1 MEGPNVTEL
10 SRRSFMLASAGAIM
24 AASLPGRVVA
34 AERDTLKI
42 AILVETGNL
51 DLLQNISGLN
61 TYTLVFDPLIRYG
74 AGGELLPALAESWT
88 VAEDGLTITF
98 KLREGVSFSDGAPFD
113 SEAAKWNIERW
124 AGVPDF
130 AWIGIADAIDTVETD
145 GPYGLVLNLKRPA
158 PAGLMELALIRPVR
172 FLSPQA
178 VDADGNQTA
187 PIGTGPWVITAN
199 DNSHTSLVRNEA
211 YWGPAPAFGNIE
223 LLVVPDE
230 LARANALRAGD
241 LDIIGGDWVSPLS
254 PRRARALEADGGVTL
269 YSEAGTTT
277 MLLGYSPAP
286 TAVVADKAVR
296 DAIYVSIDRA
306 AMAQVLFEGF
316 ADPIADLFPAVIPL
330 SGTRHEVPTRDI
342 AAAKALL
349 TEGGWTEAGGGW
361 DKGGTL
367 LQLRFLVSEESLPGS
382 RRVAEMIQGMLT
394 ETGIK
399 VEISSVDNAT
409 MHDRR
414 PAFDYDLT
422 FFTTYGA
429 PYDPYGSLGNMFL
442 SNVDSGPDGKVFA
455 HPDLDPILTAALQAT
470 TGTEAAMQAV
480 YDWLDT
486 NRGICPL
493 VAAQRL
499 WAYGPG
505 VSKFTLPPTDYDM
518 PFEGIELTS

>member
-1 MEGPNVTEL
+1 MTEL
-10 SRRSFMLASAGAIM
+10 NRRSFMLASAGAIV
-24 AASLPGRVVA
+24 AAGLPGRIVA
-34 AERDTLKI
+34 AENDTLKI
-42 AILVETGNL
+42 AILLETGNV

-61 TYTLVFDPLIRYG
+61 TYTLVFDPLVRYG
-74 AGGELLPALAESWT
+74 VGGELQPALAEEWSES
-88 VAEDGLTITF
+88 EDGLTLTF
-98 KLREGVSFSDGAPFD
+98 KLREGVTFSDGTPFD

-130 AWIGIADAIDTVETD
+130 AWIGIADAIDTVATD

-158 PAGLMELALIRPVR
+158 PAGLLELALIRPVR
-172 FLSPQA
+172 FLSPKA
-178 VDADGNQTA
+178 VDAEGNQTA

-199 DNSHTSLVRNEA
+199 DNSHTSLVRNET

-254 PRRARALEADGGVTL
+254 PRRARALEADGGVTI
-269 YSEAGTTT
+269 YSEPGTTT
-277 MLLGYSPAP
+277 MLLGYSPSDQAI
-286 TAVVADKAVR
+286 VADKAVR
-296 DAIYVSIDRA
+296 DAVYVSIDRA

-330 SGTRHEVPTRDI
+330 SGTRREVPTRDI

-349 TEGGWTEAGGGW
+349 AESGWTEAGGGW
-361 DKGGTL
+361 DKGGVPL
-367 LQLRFLVSEESLPGS
+367 VLRFLVSEESLPGS
-382 RRVAEMIQGMLT
+382 RRVAEMIQGMLA
-394 ETGIK
+394 EAGIK

-414 PAFDYDLT
+414 PSFDYDLT

-429 PYDPYGSLGNMFL
+429 PYDPHGTLGNMFL
-442 SNVDSGPDGKVFA
+442 SNVDSGPDGKVYA
-455 HPDLDPILTAALQAT
+455 SPELDPIVEAALLASGAERE
-470 TGTEAAMQAV
+470 TGMQAIF
-480 YDWLDT
+480 DWLDA

-518 PFEGIELTS
+518 PFEGIELGA

>member
-1 MEGPNVTEL
+1 MNEI
-10 SRRSFMLASAGAIM
+10 SRRNFMLASAGALV
-24 AASLPGRVVA
+24 AASLPGRVMA
-34 AERDTLKI
+34 ARHDALKI

-74 AGGELLPALAESWT
+74 AGGELQPALAESWA
-88 VAEDGLTITF
+88 VAEDGLSISF
-98 KLREGVSFSDGAPFD
+98 KLREGVTFSDGTPFD
-113 SEAAKWNIERW
+113 AEAAKWNVERW
-124 AGVPDF
+124 AGKPDF
-130 AWIGIADAIDTVETD
+130 SWIGISDAMESVTTD
-145 GPYGLVLNLKRPA
+145 GAHGLVMKLKRPA
-158 PAGLMELALIRPVR
+158 PAGLMELAFIRPVR
-172 FLSPQA
+172 FLSPKA
-178 VDADGNQTA
+178 VDASGNQTA

-199 DNSHTSLVRNEA
+199 DNSHTTLVKNET
-211 YWGPAPAFGNIE
+211 YWGPAPAFSGVE

-230 LARANALRAGD
+230 LARANGLRAGD

-254 PRRARALEADGGVTL
+254 PRRARALESDGGVGI

-286 TAVVADKAVR
+286 TAIVADKAVR

-306 AMAQVLFEGF
+306 AMAKVLFEGY

-330 SGTRHEVPTRDI
+330 SGTRHDVPTRDV
-342 AAAKALL
+342 AAAKAALAA
-349 TEGGWTEAGGGW
+349 GGWTEVGAGW
-361 DKGGTL
+361 DRGGTPL
-367 LQLRFLVSEESLPGS
+367 TLRFLVSEESLPGS
-382 RRVAEMIQGMLT
+382 RRIAEMIQGMLA
-394 ETGIK
+394 ETGMK

-409 MHDRR
+409 MHERR

-455 HPDLDPILTAALQAT
+455 HPDLDPIVTAGLQAT
-470 TGTEAAMQAV
+470 SGADAAMQAI

-499 WAYGPG
+499 WAYGPN
-505 VSKFTLPPTDYDM
+505 VAKFTLPPTDYDM
-518 PFEGIELTS
+518 PFEGIALKV